1 MSGDLVP
8 PAPGEFLLYQSE
20 DGRSRLEIRFDGE
33 TLWLTQAQMA
43 ELFQTTPQNIT
54 LHLKAVFAEGELDP
68 AATCKDCLQVR
79 PEGARTVTRTLQ
91 HYALPAIIAVGMRVR
106 SARGTQFRQWA
117 IARLD
122 EYLRKGFVMDD
133 ERLRNPPGAGVPDYF
148 DELLERIRDIR
159 ASERRMYLRV
169 RDILALAAD
178 YAPSGDDTAR
188 VFQTAQNKLHFAV
201 TGLTAPE
208 IIARRVDAHAPQ
220 MGLTAFE
227 GTQVRRRDVTVAK
240 NYLLEPEITELNRIV
255 TMFLD
260 FAEDQAARRKQIFLR
275 DWEQRLDDFLRFN
288 ERAVLTDGGT
298 VSRVEADQRAA
309 AAYDVFDARRRSELE
324 AAAER
329 DTMAELERTAKALP
343 KGLKKRDASRGES

>member
-1 MSGDLVP
+1 MSAEL
-8 PAPGEFLLYQSE
+8 PAPVPGELLLYRTD
-20 DGRSRLEIRFDGE
+20 DGRSRLEIRFDGD

-54 LHLKAVFAEGELDP
+54 LHLRAIVAEGEIDP
-68 AATCKDCLQVR
+68 AATCKDYLQVR
-79 PEGARTVTRTLQ
+79 AEGGRKVGRQLA
-91 HYALPAIIAVGMRVR
+91 HYALPAILAVGMRVR
-106 SARGTQFRQWA
+106 SPRGTQFRQWA

-159 ASERRMYLRV
+159 ASERRMYLRL

-178 YAPSGDDTAR
+178 YAPQAEETHR
-188 VFQTAQNKLHFAV
+188 VFQVVQNKLHYAV

-208 IIARRVDAHAPQ
+208 IIARRADAAAPN
-220 MGLTAFE
+220 MGLTAWK
-227 GTQVRRRDVTVAK
+227 GDQVRRGDVTIAK

-260 FAEDQAARRKQIFLR
+260 FAEDQASRRKEIFLR

-288 ERAVLTDGGT
+288 DRAVLTDGGT
-298 VSRVEADQRAA
+298 VSRAVADKTAHEAFTAFA
-309 AAYDVFDARRRSELE
+309 ARRREALE

-329 DTMAELERTAKALP
+329 AVMDDLEQAAKALP
-343 KGLKKRDASRGES
+343 TRTASARRGGKA

>member
-1 MSGDLVP
+1 VP

-43 ELFQTTPQNIT
+43 DLFQTTPQNIT
-54 LHLKAVFAEGELDP
+54 LHLKAVFAEGEIDP
-68 AATCKDCLQVR
+68 AATCKEYLQVR
-79 PEGARTVTRTLQ
+79 PEGARTVTRALQ
-91 HYALPAIIAVGMRVR
+91 HYALPAILAVGMRVR

-178 YAPSGDDTAR
+178 YAPSADDTAR
-188 VFQTAQNKLHFAV
+188 VFQTVQNKLHFAV
-201 TGLTAPE
+201 AGLTAPE
-208 IIARRVDAHAPQ
+208 IIARRVNADAPN
-220 MGLTAFE
+220 MGLTAWK
-227 GTQVRRRDVTVAK
+227 GAQVRRGDVTVAK

-260 FAEDQAARRKQIFLR
+260 FAEDQASRRKQIFLR
-275 DWEQRLDDFLRFN
+275 DWEQKLDDFLRFN
-288 ERAVLTDGGT
+288 ERAVLADGGS

-309 AAYDVFDARRRSELE
+309 AAYDVFDTRRRAELE
-324 AAAER
+324 VAAER
-329 DTMAELERTAKALP
+329 DTMAELERAAKALP
-343 KGLKKRDASRGES
+343 KRVKKRDASEGES

>member
-1 MSGDLVP
+1 MSGELVP

-54 LHLKAVFAEGELDP
+54 LHLKAVFAEGEIDP
-68 AATCKDCLQVR
+68 EATCKEYLQVR
-79 PEGARTVTRTLQ
+79 PEGGRFVTRALQ
-91 HYALPAIIAVGMRVR
+91 HYALPAILAVGMRVR

-178 YAPSGDDTAR
+178 YVPSADETAR
-188 VFQTAQNKLHFAV
+188 VFQTVQNKLHFSV
-201 TGLTAPE
+201 TKLTAPE
-208 IIARRVDAHAPQ
+208 IIARRVDADAPN
-220 MGLTAFE
+220 MGLTAFD
-227 GTQVRRRDVTVAK
+227 GAQVRRRDVAVAK

-255 TMFLD
+255 SMFLD
-260 FAEDQAARRKQIFLR
+260 FAEDQASRRKQIFLR

-288 ERAVLTDGGT
+288 DRAVLTDGGS
-298 VSRVEADQRAA
+298 VSRTDANQRALA
-309 AAYDVFDARRRSELE
+309 MYDVFDARRRAELE

-329 DTMAELERTAKALP
+329 DTMAELERAAKALP
-343 KGLKKRDASRGES
+343 KRAKKRDTRGGES

>member
-1 MSGDLVP
+1 VP
-8 PAPGEFLLYQSE
+8 PKPGEVLLYRSE

-33 TLWLTQAQMA
+33 TLWLTQAQLA

-68 AATCKDCLQVR
+68 AATCKEYLQVR
-79 PEGARTVTRTLQ
+79 PEGARNVTRALR
-91 HYALPAIIAVGMRVR
+91 HYALPAVLAVGMRVR

-133 ERLRNPPGAGVPDYF
+133 ERMRNPPGVGVPDYF

-178 YAPSGDDTAR
+178 YAPSAEETAR
-188 VFQTAQNKLHFAV
+188 VFQTVQNKLHFAV

-208 IIARRVDAHAPQ
+208 IIARRVDADAPN
-220 MGLTAFE
+220 MGLTAWR
-227 GTQVRRRDVTVAK
+227 GAIVRRSDVTVAK
-240 NYLLEPEITELNRIV
+240 KYLLEQEITELNRIV

-260 FAEDQAARRKQIFLR
+260 FSEDQASRRKQIFLR
-275 DWEQRLDDFLRFN
+275 DWEHKLDDFLRFN
-288 ERAVLTDGGT
+288 ERAVLTDGGS
-298 VSRVEADQRAA
+298 VSRLEADQRAA
-309 AAYDVFDARRRSELE
+309 AAYDEFEARRRTDLE
-324 AAAER
+324 TAAER
-329 DTMAELERTAKALP
+329 DSMAELERAARSLP
-343 KGLKKRDASRGES
+343 KRARE